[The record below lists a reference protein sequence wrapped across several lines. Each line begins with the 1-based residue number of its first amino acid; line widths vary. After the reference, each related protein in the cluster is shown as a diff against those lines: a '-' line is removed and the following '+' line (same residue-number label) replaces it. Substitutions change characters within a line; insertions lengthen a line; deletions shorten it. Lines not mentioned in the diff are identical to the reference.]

1 MCVHGTYLK
10 HVESIKK
17 NGFNRIKMNHVHFAR
32 GLSAGDGVIGGIY
45 SFELLSLW
53 PNKGML

>member
-10 HVESIKK
+10 HMESTKK
-17 NGFNRIKMNHVHFAR
+17 NGLNHIKMNHVHFSR
-32 GLSAGDGVIGGIY
+32 GLSALNGVIRGMY

-53 PNKGML
+53 TNEGML